1 VHVLTDEHLEHA
13 AGQQHKAE
21 QVRDERPVG
30 GGRRVVSGV
39 LVRRHCL
46 GAKLDALA
54 DGQHA
59 AAHAGAELADQPEGV
74 CQGAPALEVEVVRIA
89 LDLDRDPVCGCAC
102 LPSTVAPEQWLVWLA
117 AAWLAGCGHGC
128 SAEAGRAGHC
138 ACLPST
144 VAPEQWLVWLAAACG
159 WLAGYGW
166 AWLTDV
172 AWLAEWLW
180 VKPWCVEVSVMH
192 LQWRGELSAEV
203 SGWHRLPGNRKK
215 PVLFSHRGYTG
226 QDFLGELSSLLTVNL
241 SCFFC

>member
-1 VHVLTDEHLEHA
+1 MHVLTDEDPEHA
-13 AGQQHKAE
+13 SGQQHE
-21 QVRDERPVG
+21 PEHVREERPVG
-30 GGRRVVSGV
+30 GGRRVASGI

-89 LDLDRDPVCGCAC
+89 LDRDRDPVCG
-102 LPSTVAPEQWLVWLA
+102 
-117 AAWLAGCGHGC
+117 
-128 SAEAGRAGHC
+128 C

-192 LQWRGELSAEV
+192 LQWRDELSAEG

>member
-1 VHVLTDEHLEHA
+1 MQPASSTRPSKYAMNGPLAADDVWSAVFSCAVIALVPNSMPSRTVNTPPPTRVQNSPTSQKVSVRVPPHL
-13 AGQQHKAE
+13 
-21 QVRDERPVG
+21 
-30 GGRRVVSGV
+30 
-39 LVRRHCL
+39 
-46 GAKLDALA
+46 KLRSCASLWIEIA
-54 DGQHA
+54 TQS
-59 AAHAGAELADQPEGV
+59 AGARACRAQSRQNSGW
-74 CQGAPALEVEVVRIA
+74 
-89 LDLDRDPVCGCAC
+89 CG
-102 LPSTVAPEQWLVWLA
+102 WLQRGWLA
-117 AAWLAGCGHGC
+117 VGTAARQR
-128 SAEAGRAGHC
+128 RAGLGTAR
-138 ACLPST
+138 ACRAQSR
-144 VAPEQWLVWLAAACG
+144 QNSGWCGWLQRG
-159 WLAGYGW
+159 WLAGHGW